1 MKVKVVIAK
10 KTTNKP
16 ATPSVKKIIE
26 VEEKDM
32 LLSVPDDKNIY
43 WVDVKNAYPEL
54 EQKLKPLFAGK
65 DRLSVGDLK
74 KLLLEAQKEDKF
86 YLSEDEWRGAQ
97 QELDDVYDK
106 PQEVIQLN
114 LGNVLIEEIK
124 KDPTMDSF
132 FIRFSNLM
140 KSSGHPVHSQ
150 TVAWARIYKFPD
162 KWIIEEIQSD
172 LFGATPKIRDLANSS
187 VEEILGRYTSEQKKH
202 IENFWIEHFTDWDK
216 KLVATIITMARKDGI
231 KDIWIFDEDIKKENM
246 TSPSKLDRYYKVV
259 PRDLGF
265 KRDKLEVG
273 ERNFTAW
280 HRVVANK
287 VV

>member
-54 EQKLKPLFAGK
+54 EQKLKPLFGGK

-74 KLLLEAQKEDKF
+74 KLLLDAQKEDKF

-187 VEEILGRYTSEQKKH
+187 VEDILEKYTSEQKKH

-280 HRVVANK
+280 HRVVVATR
-287 VV
+287 